1 MKYFF
6 PIHLNGGNRGCEGIA
21 KGSALILREGRNNMF
36 GLCTDMRLDKK
47 LGVNQYVTLIPSRKV
62 SLVSRV
68 KNRFYKILSLR
79 EKIQHFGYDYYY
91 DGFLNGITSDD
102 LMLSTGGDM
111 LCYSNNEVIYTND
124 FLHSRGNKTALW
136 GCSVGPENMTPEK
149 EATLKRFNMIYTRES
164 LTCSFLKDIGLQH
177 VYCFPDPAFVLQ
189 PEEVTLPAEIRN
201 KEIMGLNLSNYV
213 LGNFGLDTAFG
224 QQVREL
230 LDFVLNE
237 TDLHICLIPHVTW
250 DNQDDR
256 IVADNI
262 KKMYSDNERI
272 TILDIKKLNYCQIRY
287 IISKCRFFIGART
300 HAVISAYSTC
310 VPSLAIGYSIKSR
323 GIAKDIGL
331 DERLVVDCKKST
343 DTNELLES
351 FKYLIS
357 NEEVIKRHLQSVIP
371 DYSKKPYQILD
382 VLHDIFKY

>member
-1 MKYFF
+1 MKYYF

-21 KGSALILREGRNNMF
+21 KGSALILQEGRDNMF

-47 LGVNQYVTLIPSRKV
+47 LGVNQYMTLIASRKV
-62 SLVSRV
+62 SLVSRA

-79 EKIQHFGYDYYY
+79 EKIQHLGYDYYY

-124 FLHSRGNKTALW
+124 YLHSRGNKTVLW
-136 GCSVGPENMTPEK
+136 GCSVGPENLTPEK

-177 VYCFPDPAFVLQ
+177 VYCFPDPAFVLE

-201 KEIMGLNLSNYV
+201 KEILGLNLSNYV

-237 TDLHICLIPHVTW
+237 TDFHICLIPHVTW

-272 TILDIKKLNYCQIRY
+272 TILDIEKLNYCQIRY

-323 GIAKDIGL
+323 GIAKYIEL

-351 FKYLIS
+351 F
-357 NEEVIKRHLQSVIP
+357 Q
-371 DYSKKPYQILD
+371 
-382 VLHDIFKY
+382 